1 VFGDGVYEVWRVVNG
16 RLFENERHLAR
27 LAFGLG
33 ELRIVPPEI
42 VHPERLLDV
51 ANHLLEQ
58 SGLTDAEA
66 TLYVEITRGVAP
78 RTHAFPVSA
87 VEPTVYAT
95 VNRFTPPEAQR
106 LRGAACITIP
116 DIRWLRCDIKTIQ
129 LLPNVMAKQAAAE
142 RDAVDAIM
150 LRDGM
155 ATEGSHANVFA
166 VVDGVVRTHPTN
178 HLILPGIT
186 RAIVIDLARERG
198 LTVREDAVSDAELK
212 RADEIFLAGTTTD
225 VMPIVTLDD
234 HPVGSGT
241 PGEITTQLV
250 RAFREY
256 LDAACSAS
264 PATR

>member
-1 VFGDGVYEVWRVVNG
+1 
-16 RLFENERHLAR
+16 
-27 LAFGLG
+27 
-33 ELRIVPPEI
+33 
-42 VHPERLLDV
+42 
-51 ANHLLEQ
+51 
-58 SGLTDAEA
+58 
-66 TLYVEITRGVAP
+66 
-78 RTHAFPVSA
+78 
-87 VEPTVYAT
+87 
-95 VNRFTPPEAQR
+95 
-106 LRGAACITIP
+106 
-116 DIRWLRCDIKTIQ
+116 
-129 LLPNVMAKQAAAE
+129 
-142 RDAVDAIM
+142 
-150 LRDGM
+150 M

-212 RADEIFLAGTTTD
+212 RANEIFLAGTTTD

-234 HPVGSGT
+234 HPVGAGT